1 MRATVGVDARGTVRL
16 PIPRTAARRLALAAA
31 LLAGGTAGVAA
42 LAPAASGVEGGVNLS
57 SLSPA
62 AMEQANA
69 LGAKWVRVF
78 VPWVDIEPAR
88 GRQAANWLAEY
99 DRLLG
104 MLPKGG
110 HAIFDVVG
118 APAWE
123 NGSDASNAP
132 PASPADYAAL
142 LHSLAQRWAGRVAA
156 YEIWNEEDASR
167 WWAGA
172 PDPGAYTHLLQSAYT
187 AVKSADPNAAVVLG
201 GLTGNDYHFL
211 QGVYEAGGK
220 GYFDAV
226 GVHTDTAC
234 NVASPEEFLR
244 DPGGR
249 LDQDSFLGYREV
261 RATEVANGDEKPIW
275 MTETS
280 WRTTSA
286 TCPEG
291 AWAGQKPEGV
301 SEEQQASFLTQ
312 AFHCMAEDPYLQV
325 ALWYPI
331 ADNGSVISGLLH
343 ANGSRKPAYA
353 AMHDYLEHGDQQT
366 GTCGHFAGPKITLAA
381 PLDGQRY
388 TGRLRIR
395 AVASDPVGVARVG
408 LFYDGHLVRN
418 WSPYYHTHTYP
429 TSTVAEMRWFGAIK
443 ISVGRHVLTFVAI
456 DKLKNTTT
464 AHLSVVHLSEKP
476 RHRRRHR
483 HH

>member
-1 MRATVGVDARGTVRL
+1 MRIRVLRSTT
-16 PIPRTAARRLALAAA
+16 RRLAIAAA
-31 LLAGGTAGVAA
+31 LLAGGATSTAA
-42 LAPAASGVEGGVNLS
+42 LAPSAMAAEAGVNLN

-62 AMEQANA
+62 AVEQATA

-78 VPWVDIEPAR
+78 VPWGDIEPAR
-88 GRQAANWLAEY
+88 GQQAQNWLAEY
-99 DRLLG
+99 DRLLAT
-104 MLPKGG
+104 LPKGS

-123 NGSDASNAP
+123 TGSTASNTP
-132 PASPADYAAL
+132 PANPADYAAL
-142 LHSLAQRWAGRVAA
+142 LHFLAQRWAGKGVA

-172 PDPGAYTHLLQSAYT
+172 PDPGAYTRLLQSAYT
-187 AVKSADPNAAVVLG
+187 AVKSADPGSAVVLG
-201 GLTGNDYHFL
+201 GLTGNDYNFL

-234 NVASPEEFLR
+234 NIDSPETFLR
-244 DPGGR
+244 DPNGR
-249 LDQDSFLGYREV
+249 LDQDSFLAYREV
-261 RATEVANGDEKPIW
+261 HATEAANGDEKPIW

-312 AFHCMAEDPYLQV
+312 AYHCMAEDPYVQV
-325 ALWYPI
+325 ALWYPLGD
-331 ADNGSVISGLLH
+331 AGAVTSGLLR

-353 AMHDYLEHGDQQT
+353 AMHDYLEHGDQQS
-366 GTCGHFAGPKITLAA
+366 GTCGNFAGPKITLAT
-381 PLDGQRY
+381 PLNGQRY
-388 TGRLRIR
+388 TGKLYFKAI
-395 AVASDPVGVARVG
+395 ASDPAGIRRVR
-408 LFYDGHLVRN
+408 LFWDGHLVRN
-418 WSPYYHTHTYP
+418 WVPYFYTHTYP
-429 TSTVAEMRWFGAIK
+429 QSTVAEMGWSGAKK
-443 ISVGRHVLTFVAI
+443 IPLGRHLLTIVAI
-456 DKLKNTTT
+456 DKLENTST
-464 AHLSVVHLSEKP
+464 AHLAIVHLREKKRHP
-476 RHRRRHR
+476 RHHGK

>member
-1 MRATVGVDARGTVRL
+1 VRH
-16 PIPRTAARRLALAAA
+16 RTLRTSTRRLALAAA
-31 LLAGGTAGVAA
+31 LLASSAVSVGA
-42 LAPAASGVEGGVNLS
+42 LAPTATAAEAGVNLS
-57 SLSPA
+57 NLSPGA
-62 AMEQANA
+62 VEQANA

-78 VPWVDIEPAR
+78 VPWGDIEPAR
-88 GRQAANWLAEY
+88 GHQAQNWLAEY
-99 DRLLG
+99 DRLLAS
-104 MLPKGG
+104 LPKGG

-123 NGSDASNAP
+123 NGAGGSAP
-132 PASPADYAAL
+132 PANPAEYAAL
-142 LHSLAQRWAGRVAA
+142 LHFLAQRWAGRVAA

-167 WWAGA
+167 WWTGA
-172 PDPGAYTHLLQSAYT
+172 PDPGAYTRLLQSAYT

-261 RATEVANGDEKPIW
+261 HATELANGDNKPIW

-280 WRTTSA
+280 WRTTTA

-301 SEEQQASFLTQ
+301 SDEQQATFLTQ
-312 AFHCMAEDPYLQV
+312 AYHCMAEDPYVQV
-325 ALWYPI
+325 ALWYPL
-331 ADNGSVISGLLH
+331 ADNGSVISGLLQ
-343 ANGSRKPAYA
+343 ANGSHKPSYA
-353 AMHDYLEHGDQQT
+353 AMHDYLEHGDQRT
-366 GTCGHFAGPKITLAA
+366 GSCGHFAGPKITLAT
-381 PLDGQRY
+381 PFDGQRY
-388 TGRLRIR
+388 KGKLRIR
-395 AVASDPVGVARVG
+395 AIASDPVGIRRVR
-408 LFYDGHLVRN
+408 LFWDGHLVRN
-418 WSPYYHTHTYP
+418 WVPYFYTHTYP

-443 ISVGRHVLTFVAI
+443 ISVGRHTLTFVAI
-456 DKLKNTTT
+456 DKLENSSTT
-464 AHLSVVHLSEKP
+464 HISIVHLSEKP
-476 RHRRRHR
+476 RRSHRRRR